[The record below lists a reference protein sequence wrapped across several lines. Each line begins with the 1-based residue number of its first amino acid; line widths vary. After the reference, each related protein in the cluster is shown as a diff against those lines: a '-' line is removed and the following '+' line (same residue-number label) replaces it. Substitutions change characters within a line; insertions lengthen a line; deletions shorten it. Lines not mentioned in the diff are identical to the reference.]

1 MTRRLAR
8 QGTKQETVL
17 EASVGNGKKQPSRQ
31 RIRETSDKSNDE
43 ASNSPRVLLGTS
55 KRFSRP
61 STGGRSRKG
70 ILRYCGNERSIVC
83 RNEEHRRGVDSPVPA
98 GSRDLGNLGTSGRLA
113 DLPGLASVT
122 TGRRGIGVPVDRARR
137 KGLSAHVRN
146 IDQETDGHG
155 IDLIAASVDIGG
167 LLFGGDGLGPDLGP
181 PGRADAVGGLVE
193 KGDRQDDR
201 VSATARFDADGKAT
215 GQADPV
221 VTGLSGRSGFV
232 QDRSVTRGEAVVRGD
247 QTGHVCSVK
256 G

>member
-1 MTRRLAR
+1 MARSSRVASEFGKPPTSPTMRLRTAHVSCSVLR
-8 QGTKQETVL
+8 NASVVQVL
-17 EASVGNGKKQPSRQ
+17 EGVRG
-31 RIRETSDKSNDE
+31 RESSDT
-43 ASNSPRVLLGTS
+43 VGTS
-55 KRFSRP
+55 
-61 STGGRSRKG
+61 GRLSVATKNTVG
-70 ILRYCGNERSIVC
+70 
-83 RNEEHRRGVDSPVPA
+83 GVDSPVPA

-232 QDRSVTRGEAVVRGD
+232 QDRSVASDEASRGEAVVRGD

>member
-1 MTRRLAR
+1 MVKRSQVASESGKPPTSDTLRLRTADVSCS
-8 QGTKQETVL
+8 VL
-17 EASVGNGKKQPSRQ
+17 RNASVVQVVEGVRG
-31 RIRETSDKSNDE
+31 RESSDT
-43 ASNSPRVLLGTS
+43 VGTS
-55 KRFSRP
+55 
-61 STGGRSRKG
+61 GRLPIATKDTVG
-70 ILRYCGNERSIVC
+70 
-83 RNEEHRRGVDSPVPA
+83 GVDSPVPA
-98 GSRDLGNLGTSGRLA
+98 SSRDLGNLGASSRLA

-122 TGRRGIGVPVDRARR
+122 TGGRGIGVPVDRVRR

-146 IDQETDGHG
+146 VDQVTDGHG
-155 IDLIAASVDIGG
+155 IDLISASVDIGG
-167 LLFGGDGLGPDLGP
+167 LLLGGDGLGPDLGP

-193 KGDRQDDR
+193 KGDRRDDR

-232 QDRSVTRGEAVVRGD
+232 QDRSVASDEASRGEAVVRGD